1 MNVNFHEKYQPLF
14 ELLEG
19 EYPEVSIV
27 LISGGRDS
35 GKSFALGCFQ
45 PLAAAKY
52 NHRVVSTR
60 QTMASTSNSIAESMS
75 GKMSLLGLNNS
86 FSFANNLYRSKHNQG
101 KILIS
106 GLKSSTGQEDSKMK
120 SLEDFSIFYCD
131 EASEIPT
138 FEDWEKVSLSIR
150 AQDVRTLSILSF
162 NPPTKQHWSYDKFYI
177 GVPDGFCGVIGN
189 VMYIHT
195 DYRDNDYV
203 TKENAAKYAIAKEP
217 YDLYIATGDEKYLK
231 GYNNYRNKL
240 LGYFKS
246 ATEGVIFDYV
256 VGEFDN
262 TLPFVF
268 GGDQGVTHPCTI
280 IKTAVDK
287 KNKKI
292 YLDEVFYETGRSTN
306 EIYNSI
312 KTEVGS
318 GLIVMDNAAPLFILD
333 LQKLGLK
340 VIPCYKEKIVDRIRK
355 VQDYEIIVT
364 ARSKKLMEELDNYA
378 WLDTSKRRSER
389 EVPIDKYNHAIDAS
403 LGYAVTFLTQQSS
416 SIY

>member
-1 MNVNFHEKYQPLF
+1 MDVKFHEKYEPLF

-19 EYPEVSIV
+19 LYPDVSIV

-45 PLAAAKY
+45 PFAAAKY

-60 QTMASTSNSIAESMS
+60 QTMSSTSNSIAESMNS
-75 GKMSLLGLNNS
+75 KMKMLGLGGSFNYANS
-86 FSFANNLYRSKHNQG
+86 LYRSKHNQG

-120 SLEDFSIFYCD
+120 GLEDFSIFYCD

-138 FEDWEKVSLSIR
+138 YDDWEKVSLSVR
-150 AQDVRTLSILSF
+150 AQDIRNISILSF
-162 NPPTKQHWSYDKFYI
+162 NPPTKQHWLYEKFYTGI
-177 GVPDGFCGVIGN
+177 PDGFCGIVGN
-189 VMYIHT
+189 ILYIHT
-195 DYRDNDYV
+195 DYRDNAHV
-203 TKENAAKYAIAKEP
+203 TKENAVKYLEAKKP
-217 YDLYIATGDEKYLK
+217 YDLYLETKEEQYFK

-246 ATEGVIFDYV
+246 AAEGVIFDYTI
-256 VGEFDN
+256 GDFDN
-262 TLPFVF
+262 NLPFVF

-280 IKTAVDK
+280 IKTAVDV
-287 KNKKI
+287 KNKRI
-292 YLDEVFYETGRSTN
+292 YLDEIFYETGHSTT
-306 EIYNSI
+306 EVYNSI
-312 KTEVGS
+312 YKEVGS
-318 GLIVMDNAAPLFILD
+318 SLIVMDNAAPLFILD
-333 LQKLGLK
+333 LKKMGLK

-378 WLDTSKRRSER
+378 WLNNGKDI
-389 EVPIDKYNHAIDAS
+389 PIDKYNHAIDAS
-403 LGYAVTFLTQQSS
+403 LGYAVTFLTQQKS

>member
-1 MNVNFHEKYQPLF
+1 
-14 ELLEG
+14 
-19 EYPEVSIV
+19 
-27 LISGGRDS
+27 
-35 GKSFALGCFQ
+35 
-45 PLAAAKY
+45 
-52 NHRVVSTR
+52 
-60 QTMASTSNSIAESMS
+60 MASTSNSIAESMS

-162 NPPTKQHWSYDKFYI
+162 NPPTKQHWLYDKFYI
-177 GVPDGFCGVIGN
+177 GVPDGYCGVIGN

-231 GYNNYRNKL
+231 GYNSYRNKF

-246 ATEGVIFDYV
+246 AAEGVIFDYT
-256 VGEFDN
+256 VGEFDD

-364 ARSKKLMEELDNYA
+364 ARSKKLMDELDNYA
-378 WLDTSKRRSER
+378 WLDTSKTRSER

>member
-1 MNVNFHEKYQPLF
+1 MNVNFHKKYEPLF

-19 EYPEVSIV
+19 RYPEVSIV

-45 PLAAAKY
+45 PIAAAKY

-60 QTMASTSNSIAESMS
+60 QTMASTSNSIAESMA
-75 GKMSLLGLNNS
+75 GKMKLLSLDTS

-162 NPPTKQHWSYDKFYI
+162 NPPTKQHWLYEKFYTGI
-177 GVPDGFCGVIGN
+177 PDGFCGVVGN

-203 TKENAAKYAIAKEP
+203 TKENAAKYLIAKEP
-217 YDLYIATGDEKYLK
+217 YDLYLATNDEKYLK

-246 ATEGVIFDYV
+246 AVEGVIFDYTI
-256 VGEFDN
+256 GEFDD

-292 YLDEVFYETGRSTN
+292 YLDEVFYRTGCSTN
-306 EIYNSI
+306 EVYNSI
-312 KTEVGS
+312 APEVGK

-333 LQKLGLK
+333 LTRLGLK
-340 VIPCYKEKIVDRIRK
+340 IIPCYKEKIVDRIRK
-355 VQDYEIIVT
+355 VQNYEIIVT
-364 ARSKKLMEELDNYA
+364 ARSKNLAEELDNYA
-378 WLDTSKRRSER
+378 WLDTSKRASER
-389 EVPIDKYNHAIDAS
+389 EVPIDKWNHGIDAS

-416 SIY
+416 SIF